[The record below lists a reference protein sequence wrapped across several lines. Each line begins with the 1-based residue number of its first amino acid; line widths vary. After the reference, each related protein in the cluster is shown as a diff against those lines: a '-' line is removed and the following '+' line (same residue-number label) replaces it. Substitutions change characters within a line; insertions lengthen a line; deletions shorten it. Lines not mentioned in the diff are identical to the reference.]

1 MASSDSSS
9 LHNLVLKDDP
19 PASNDPSAIPP
30 SPPPGPPASSTI
42 AKAISANMEVIPP
55 TKEARTVVLCFDGTG
70 DQFDADNSNVEQF
83 FSMLKKDD
91 RKQQVVYY
99 QSGIGTYTSPAVM
112 TPFLAKVGKTL
123 DSMVA
128 WNLNAHVMGG
138 YEFIMQNYEAGDKI
152 CIFGFSRGAY
162 IARALAGM
170 LHKVGLLPPCN
181 HNQVPF
187 AYKMFTRTDETGWK
201 QSTAFKKAFCV
212 DVDIEFVGVWD
223 TVSSV
228 GIIPHRLPFT
238 ASNTCIKTFRHAVSL
253 DERRA
258 KFKANLYNRPTKL
271 EAKLGTQPGEMP
283 KAAVGPSPSLADVVS
298 TGIETIEGL
307 PEQMSQSISHD
318 SGISFDADPAK
329 VAKNLKKRK
338 NKTNQRVQE
347 ARFNAEQ
354 EGHEHEETDVLE
366 VWFAGCHCDVGGG
379 SVANDVRHNLARIPL
394 RWMIRQCFLANTGIQ
409 FYGPLLRTVGLDPNA
424 LYPIV
429 QSRPAVMTVLPTVP
443 TQPQHDRDSTAATLV
458 DSSTPPD
465 ETSTVTI
472 GYANQALPVGPDGQ
486 VMNPMSEEE
495 EDLRDL
501 MSPIYDQLSL
511 VWGWWLLELVPMR
524 HRVQA
529 ENNVWGGKWSVNLGH
544 GRKIPKRTQKRGEL
558 MVHRSVK
565 VRMELDEKLL
575 PEGKK
580 YVPKATWQVEPKWVD

>member
-1 MASSDSSS
+1 
-9 LHNLVLKDDP
+9 
-19 PASNDPSAIPP
+19 
-30 SPPPGPPASSTI
+30 
-42 AKAISANMEVIPP
+42 MEVIPP

-283 KAAVGPSPSLADVVS
+283 KAAVGPSPSLADV
-298 TGIETIEGL
+298 
-307 PEQMSQSISHD
+307 
-318 SGISFDADPAK
+318 
-329 VAKNLKKRK
+329 NLKKRK

-424 LYPIV
+424 LYPII
-429 QSRPAVMTVLPTVP
+429 QPRPAVMT
-443 TQPQHDRDSTAATLV
+443 
-458 DSSTPPD
+458 
-465 ETSTVTI
+465 TSTVTI